1 MTPMEKKERKQKFIE
16 LVAQGKKPYPAAIE
30 AGYTVQYAKAHSG
43 DLLEKCRNEIEAL
56 KPIAKAAIE
65 EEFKYTAKE
74 SFKKL
79 QEIQELALKL
89 DDKGNYTNL
98 SAAIKAEELKGRLF
112 GAYEQDNTQKTT
124 PELKIVVKSNN
135 ED

>member
-1 MTPMEKKERKQKFIE
+1 MVNKDRKHKFIE
-16 LVAQGKKPYPAAIE
+16 LVASGEKPYRACIN
-30 AGYTVQYAKAHSG
+30 AGYSEQYAKVFSG
-43 DLLEKCRNEIEAL
+43 KLLEKYKKEIEEL
-56 KPIAKAAIE
+56 KPIAKAAIQ

-79 QEIQELALKL
+79 NEIQELALST

-112 GAYEQDNTQKTT
+112 GAYEQDNTQKAV
-124 PELKIVVKSNN
+124 PELKIIVKSK
-135 ED
+135 EE

>member
-1 MTPMEKKERKQKFIE
+1 MANKDRKQIFIE
-16 LVAQGKKPYPAAIE
+16 LVASGKRPYPAAIE
-30 AGYTVQYAKAHSG
+30 AGYSEKYAKNFSG
-43 DLLEKCRNEIEAL
+43 ELLEKYGKEIEEL
-56 KPIAKAAIE
+56 KPIAKAAIQ

-79 QEIQELALKL
+79 TEIQELALST

-112 GAYEQDNTQKTT
+112 GAYEQDNTQKAV
-124 PELKIVVKSNN
+124 PELKIIVKSK
-135 ED
+135 EE

>member
-1 MTPMEKKERKQKFIE
+1 MENKDRKQKFIE
-16 LVAQGKKPYPAAIE
+16 LVASGETPYQACIK
-30 AGYTVQYAKAHSG
+30 AGYTESYAHSNSHILR
-43 DLLEKCRNEIEAL
+43 DKYVKQIEEL
-56 KPIAKAAIE
+56 KPIAKAAIQ

-79 QEIQELALKL
+79 TEIQELALST

-112 GAYEQDNTQKTT
+112 GAYEQDNTQKAV
-124 PELKIVVKSNN
+124 PELKIIVKSK
-135 ED
+135 EE

>member
-1 MTPMEKKERKQKFIE
+1 MENKERKQKFIE
-16 LVAQGKKPYPAAIE
+16 LVATGVKPYQACIQ
-30 AGYTVQYAKAHSG
+30 AGYTKSYAQSFSHILCEKYAK
-43 DLLEKCRNEIEAL
+43 EIEEL
-56 KPIAKAAIE
+56 KPIAKAAIQ

-79 QEIQELALKL
+79 TEIQELALST

-112 GAYEQDNTQKTT
+112 GAYEQDNTQKAV
-124 PELKIVVKSNN
+124 PELKIIVKSK
-135 ED
+135 EE